1 MRNLRKIR
9 VHSKQYYSLNQESK
23 KAASRASYRANPDKK
38 RAASRAACRAS
49 YRTNPDK
56 KRAASRASYVANPD
70 KKRAAVRRNYAKTA
84 RAKLRFYK
92 RFYAKHRE
100 ERCDSRRG
108 RYALAEPKPAAK
120 EFYVKEMQR
129 HLLNDSGARNE
140 LMEAFRRQYKSAA
153 NRKVMIKAV
162 CRIAA
167 KRLLNKALQLRKEH
181 AGALLKTTRAVN
193 SLNIKGQDDFG
204 EECHTA
210 SSEPYFYDSAYQPVQ
225 RAYAIPIDENGRCV
239 VASEIGSSEH
249 ESSKGKGKQQP
260 MKWSCCSECK
270 AVTEPEVAAIVHLKQ
285 AFDEPM
291 QELRNAL
298 DACDG
303 GRPNQHYTTVVSSR
317 DPDSKVVEL
326 QGHPLVCFNDG
337 GCCSQLRIRRAA
349 STHYSVL
356 RTLLNH
362 VHSAIRSHL
371 VVLNID
377 KALHAGDLHSLMEV
391 TKVRDF
397 ATLLTND
404 LDSSYEQCCLLLVLT
419 HSLRMSSLSY

>member
-38 RAASRAACRAS
+38 RAASRAASRAS

-70 KKRAAVRRNYAKTA
+70 KKNSG
-84 RAKLRFYK
+84 FM

-140 LMEAFRRQYKSAA
+140 LMEAFRRQYKSTA

-181 AGALLKTTRAVN
+181 AGALFKTTRAVN
-193 SLNIKGQDDFG
+193 SLNIKGRDDFG

-225 RAYAIPIDENGRCV
+225 RAYAIPIDENGSCV

-298 DACDG
+298 GACDG
-303 GRPNQHYTTVVSSR
+303 GCPNQHYTTVVPSG

-326 QGHPLVCFNDG
+326 QSHPLVCFNDG
-337 GCCSQLRIRRAA
+337 GCCSQLRILRAA